1 MTALLQYRA
10 RVQLHHT
17 GVFPMIF
24 GSASNAVPI
33 ADESLVY
40 ALPSTSL
47 KPRGASCAGSYSLI
61 NVYLCRFPVKC
72 TKVTKR
78 PWYCVRYTRTFN
90 TPWIEKCHSSILDEN
105 FLV

>member
-40 ALPSTSL
+40 ASPSTSL
-47 KPRGASCAGSYSLI
+47 KPGGEAERVAVASYI
-61 NVYLCRFPVKC
+61 
-72 TKVTKR
+72 
-78 PWYCVRYTRTFN
+78 
-90 TPWIEKCHSSILDEN
+90 
-105 FLV
+105 